1 MSITATPTI
10 IDTLN
15 HDWTTTSQHT
25 MVLFQDS
32 PMLATDVLHL
42 MLTTAP
48 GSAQDAIWHE
58 AILRTQ
64 TGDSTI
70 ERILLQATIPWI
82 LRLNRQN
89 AIMRILT
96 DRGEAADAL
105 SILAGAALEAVRKY
119 PTHRT
124 EKVRGTL
131 FYRLLRIVTRLKDAH
146 TLPIDTEDPINH
158 HTPITF
164 TAATTNR
171 AAAAEA
177 VDRLLGDALNARILT
192 PAEADLLMDY
202 YADAAALALRE
213 GCSAK
218 ALECRVRRIR
228 NRLKEG
234 LGLAARC

>member
-15 HDWTTTSQHT
+15 RDWTTTSEQ
-25 MVLFQDS
+25 MILFQDS
-32 PMLATDVLHL
+32 PMLATDLLHL
-42 MLTTAP
+42 MLTTTP
-48 GSAQDAIWHE
+48 GPAQDAIWHE
-58 AILRTQ
+58 AITRTQ
-64 TGDSTI
+64 AGDSTI

-96 DRGEAADAL
+96 NRGEAADAL
-105 SILAGAALEAVRKY
+105 SILAGAALEATRKY
-119 PTHRT
+119 PSHRV

-131 FYRLLRIVTRLKDAH
+131 FYRLLRIVTRLKDTH
-146 TLPIDTEDPINH
+146 TLPIDTEDPTNH

-164 TAATTNR
+164 TDTTTNR
-171 AAAAEA
+171 TAATEA
-177 VDRLLGDALNARILT
+177 VDRLLGDALNARVIT

-202 YADAAALALRE
+202 YADAAALAQRE
-213 GCSAK
+213 GCSTK

>member
-1 MSITATPTI
+1 
-10 IDTLN
+10 
-15 HDWTTTSQHT
+15 
-25 MVLFQDS
+25 
-32 PMLATDVLHL
+32 MLAADVLDL

-48 GSAQDAIWHE
+48 GSAQDAIWYE

-64 TGDSTI
+64 AGESTI
-70 ERILLQATIPWI
+70 ERILLQSTIPWI

-105 SILAGAALEAVRKY
+105 SILAGAALEATRKY
-119 PTHRT
+119 PTHRV

-131 FYRLLRIVTRLKDAH
+131 FYRLLRIVTRLKDTH
-146 TLPIDTEDPINH
+146 TLPIDTEDPTNH

-164 TAATTNR
+164 TDTTTNR
-171 AAAAEA
+171 DASAEA
-177 VDRLLGDALNARILT
+177 VDRLLGDALNAHILT

-202 YADAAALALRE
+202 YSNAAELARRE
-213 GCSAK
+213 GCSTK

-234 LGLAARC
+234 LGLAAMR

>member
-15 HDWTTTSQHT
+15 RDWTTTSEQ

-32 PMLATDVLHL
+32 PMLAADVLHL

-64 TGDSTI
+64 AGDSTI

-119 PTHRT
+119 PTHRV

-131 FYRLLRIVTRLKDAH
+131 FYRLLRIVTRLKDTH
-146 TLPIDTEDPINH
+146 TLPIDTEDPTNH

-164 TAATTNR
+164 TDTNR
-171 AAAAEA
+171 AAATEA

-192 PAEADLLMDY
+192 PAEADLLLDY
-202 YADAAALALRE
+202 YADAAALAQRE
-213 GCSAK
+213 GCSTK

>member
-15 HDWTTTSQHT
+15 RDWTITSQHA

-32 PMLATDVLHL
+32 PMLAADVLDL

-48 GSAQDAIWHE
+48 GPTQDAIWHE

-64 TGDSTI
+64 AGDSTI
-70 ERILLQATIPWI
+70 ERILLQSTIPWI

-105 SILAGAALEAVRKY
+105 SILAGAALEATRKY
-119 PTHRT
+119 PTHRV

-131 FYRLLRIVTRLKDAH
+131 FYRLLRIVTRLKDTH
-146 TLPIDTEDPINH
+146 TLPIDTEDPTNH

-164 TAATTNR
+164 TDTTTNR
-171 AAAAEA
+171 DAATEA
-177 VDRLLGDALNARILT
+177 VDRLLGDALNAHILT

-202 YADAAALALRE
+202 YSNAAELAQRE
-213 GCSAK
+213 GCSTK

-234 LGLAARC
+234 LGLAAMR